1 MRSVERFSAFSGTEH
16 FFEGTLPDV
25 TDAIRKRLAI
35 LPDSQILVFSQATGR
50 QTDVYLDLP
59 AKRVVENV
67 LPTAV
72 PGRTKLG
79 VVGREVTLLPRHW
92 EWLNSQSGGAS
103 VALRKL
109 VEIAMRENV
118 EKDEIRH
125 RHEAAYRFMTAL
137 AGDLPGYEEALRC
150 LFAND
155 RRGLEERITG
165 WPADVKRFA
174 LQLAFPTQVGCNSQV
189 VDA

>member
-35 LPDSQILVFSQATGR
+35 LPDSQILVFSQATGL
-50 QTDVYLDLP
+50 QTDIYLDLP
-59 AKRVVENV
+59 AKRFDETVS
-67 LPTAV
+67 PTTV